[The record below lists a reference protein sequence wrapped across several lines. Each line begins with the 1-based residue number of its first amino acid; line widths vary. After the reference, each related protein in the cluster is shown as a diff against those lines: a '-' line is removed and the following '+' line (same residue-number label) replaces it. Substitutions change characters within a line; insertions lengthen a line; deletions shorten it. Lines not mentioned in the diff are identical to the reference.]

1 MSRRFTTPLFAVAAL
16 ISASAGAS
24 PEKRFFTV
32 AAVEPKGATTAEK
45 EPYPAEALPSGGGY
59 VIKQPDPTGRWE
71 VSAYV
76 WLPSQI
82 IVNEG
87 DEVTIEFVGING
99 ASHLSGQARAGCARD
114 LHGRP
119 RGRVSNRV
127 CYPQA
132 LNEWRVD
139 RPPKE

>member
-16 ISASAGAS
+16 ISASADAS
-24 PEKRFFTV
+24 AEKRFFTV

-45 EPYPAEALPSGGGY
+45 EPYPAEALPAGGGY

-76 WLPSQI
+76 WQLSQI

-99 ASHLSGQARAGCARD
+99 ASHPTTISGYNKTFQVKRGRLWRD
-114 LHGRP
+114 LHGGQ
-119 RGRVSNRV
+119 GRRTAAH
-127 CYPQA
+127 P
-132 LNEWRVD
+132 
-139 RPPKE
+139 